1 MDHPH
6 GENTHV
12 SQLEKGKLL
21 ELGHLWP
28 IKSMTKQLK
37 KSYPDDAQK
46 SQRSFYLILDGLNLQ
61 WNKAPKLPE

>member
-1 MDHPH
+1 M
-6 GENTHV
+6 HV

-46 SQRSFYLILDGLNLQ
+46 SQRSFVPNTR
-61 WNKAPKLPE
+61 WTKPPVE